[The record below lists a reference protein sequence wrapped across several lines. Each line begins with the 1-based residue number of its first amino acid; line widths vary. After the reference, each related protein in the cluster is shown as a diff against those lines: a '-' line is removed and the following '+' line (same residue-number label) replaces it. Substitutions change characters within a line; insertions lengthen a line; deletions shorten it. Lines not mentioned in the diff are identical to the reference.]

1 MPRHAV
7 ERTPEG
13 LVSLARVRHY
23 GVARDV
29 ECMVVAL
36 GENRHM
42 PGQPTKR
49 YSDAKNSANY

>member
-1 MPRHAV
+1 MRRHAV

-13 LVSLARVRHY
+13 QASPVRVRHY
-23 GVARDV
+23 GVVLAV
-29 ECMVVAL
+29 GCMAAVL

-49 YSDAKNSANY
+49 YSGAKNYANY